1 MAAGDHHSLALLETG
16 ECWAWG
22 DNQYGQ
28 LGDGGTSKQ
37 SRPVKVQIVGKV
49 VAVAAGAWHSL
60 ALLETG
66 ECWAWG
72 YNQYGQL
79 GNGGTRN
86 QSQPIKVQI
95 VGKVA
100 AETEGL
106 SCSISHLEDCNGLA
120 VGSGESDQLEK
131 HSSGCPSLLAGKVG
145 IRSKGSSNVATCSTL
160 KPASSSKFGTEDL
173 DGSNEFHMVEPR
185 VSGQESQVSDSA
197 ELFPTSFS
205 EVGLTMQSPTEACH
219 SKRLRLLRVKH
230 GNDFYCAPVKD
241 AFTKYEEIKSLV
253 QYAMG
258 QSVAAGEIKYLD
270 EEGYLVIL
278 NQASAPLFLS
288 LGENRGHK
296 TVFAVEVHRRGGKAC
311 PKPEKITCK
320 LLEQSSSDPQS
331 AMGTDRSKC
340 YLPNTAFRSP
350 DGQLHLVNK
359 MTLGS
364 EVRLESGGTARVICL
379 RLHEKKKHDLVELTT
394 HQAKLKVSET
404 HRIPV
409 FSESHDSEVDV
420 RAAKELHVGEYVKVN
435 TKRRPLT
442 KVELVKES
450 TELFEVSFFPDGNV
464 EAIPV
469 PSWGIQTRGRAISFE
484 EVSPQDLA
492 TWEITEAELCEA
504 EPSTYAD

>member
-1 MAAGDHHSLALLETG
+1 MAAHRRLTSWQQMAAGDH
-16 ECWAWG
+16 
-22 DNQYGQ
+22 
-28 LGDGGTSKQ
+28 
-37 SRPVKVQIVGKV
+37 
-49 VAVAAGAWHSL
+49 HSL

-79 GNGGTRN
+79 GNGGTSD

-120 VGSGESDQLEK
+120 VGSGETDQLEK
-131 HSSGCPSLLAGKVG
+131 HSSGCPSLIAGKVG

-185 VSGQESQVSDSA
+185 VSEQESQASDSA

-504 EPSTYAD
+504 EPSTYED